1 MRIGVAATPDVAI
14 PTLDWLM
21 SSEHDVALVITQPDK
36 PAGRG
41 RAVKQSVVG
50 EWASSRGIPVI
61 KPVSSDDL
69 IGSIEDLDCVVT
81 IGYGVLL
88 PQHILDLPKHGFIN
102 LHFSLLPAYRGAAPA
117 QRALLNGETSTGV
130 SVFQLEKGMDT
141 GPIYSQR
148 TVAIDPKW
156 RTVELLQA
164 LALEGPVTVRDALTM
179 ISDGQSPSV
188 QQGEASLAPKITRQD
203 ALLSFSNEAKTI
215 VDAIRAFTYEPGA
228 WCNWKNESF
237 KITSAVVVENAEIPP
252 AEIVFDGQKVFVGCA
267 MSSCIELLMVVP
279 AGKKEMGAADWAR
292 GARLQGGE
300 NFG

>member
-14 PTLDWLM
+14 PTLDWLI
-21 SSEHDVALVITQPDK
+21 SSEHEIALVITQPDK

-41 RAVKQSVVG
+41 RAIKQSVVG
-50 EWASSRGIPVI
+50 EWASSRGIPVV
-61 KPVSSDDL
+61 KPITSDDL

-88 PQHILDLPKHGFIN
+88 PQHILNLPKHGFIN

-117 QRALLNGETSTGV
+117 QRALQNGETSTGV
-130 SVFQLEKGMDT
+130 SVFQLEKGMDN

-148 TVAIDPKW
+148 TIAIDPKW

-164 LALEGPVTVRDALTM
+164 LAQEGPAAVRDALTM
-179 ISDGQSPSV
+179 ISLGQSPSV
-188 QQGEASLAPKITRQD
+188 QQGEASLAPKITKQD
-203 ALLSFSNEAKTI
+203 AFLTFSTDAKSL
-215 VDAIRAFTYEPGA
+215 VNAIRAFTYEPGA
-228 WCNWKNESF
+228 WCSWKNEPF
-237 KITSAVVVENAEIPP
+237 KITSAAIAMDKQVPP
-252 AEIVFDGQKVFVGCA
+252 AEIVFDGEKVFVGCA
-267 MSSCIELLMVVP
+267 KSSCIELLTVVP
-279 AGKKEMGAADWAR
+279 AGKKEMSAADWAR

>member
-14 PTLDWLM
+14 PTLDWLI
-21 SSEHDVALVITQPDK
+21 SSEHQVALVITQPDK

-41 RAVKQSVVG
+41 RALKQSVVG
-50 EWASSRGIPVI
+50 EWASSHGIPVV
-61 KPVSSDDL
+61 KPISSDGL
-69 IGSIEDLDCVVT
+69 IGSIEDLDCIVT

-88 PQHILDLPKHGFIN
+88 PQLILDLPKHGFIN

-117 QRALLNGETSTGV
+117 QRALQNGETSTGV

-156 RTVELLQA
+156 RTFELLQA
-164 LALEGPVTVRDALTM
+164 LALEGPAAVRDALTM
-179 ISDGQSPSV
+179 ISRGQSPSV
-188 QQGEASLAPKITRQD
+188 QQGEVSLAPKITKQD
-203 ALLSFSNEAKTI
+203 AFLNFSNEAKTI

-228 WCNWKNESF
+228 WCNWKNQSF
-237 KITSAVVVENAEIPP
+237 KITSAVVVGDKDISP
-252 AEIVFDGQKVFVGCA
+252 AEIVFDGQRVFVGCA
-267 MSSCIELLMVVP
+267 MSSCLELLTVVP
-279 AGKKEMGAADWAR
+279 AGKKEMNAADWAR
-292 GARLQGGE
+292 GARLQGGD